1 MCSSDLLDLRMP
13 GRSGLEVLEEIH
25 QRWPRVRVL
34 VVTGAAPDGLARSAI
49 GLGAHAVLLKPF
61 RINELRAMVR
71 SVLADAVW

>member
-1 MCSSDLLDLRMP
+1 MLF
-13 GRSGLEVLEEIH
+13 RS
-25 QRWPRVRVL
+25 
-34 VVTGAAPDGLARSAI
+34 AAPDGLARSAI